1 MRKWGRKLLGLLLC
15 TIMIAG
21 LLPGTLSLARA
32 EEEKAI
38 TGLGTG
44 AITNPASGAGG
55 WSKVYFGSKD
65 NPILFNVLTTNTSN
79 FGGTTMLLQ
88 TQAHSKPMN
97 GRSVTSEPGLTA
109 HF

>member
-32 EEEKAI
+32 EGKTI

-55 WSKVYFGSKD
+55 WRGGS
-65 NPILFNVLTTNTSN
+65 
-79 FGGTTMLLQ
+79 GGGEFFLALHGSFPLAVALLQ
-88 TQAHSKPMN
+88 LRLGFLEAGGK
-97 GRSVTSEPGLTA
+97 GFAVGGG
-109 HF
+109 